1 MNVLKSTERINGKQI
16 MENKSETAAVR
27 KHTGYRKDSDN
38 SARVEDNRDSNG
50 LVDIT
55 ALIRSVQRS
64 EGNPDCF
71 DTSEG
76 KCEQLDCAWRPYCLE
91 GHPTPG

>member
-1 MNVLKSTERINGKQI
+1 
-16 MENKSETAAVR
+16 MEDKPEPTAVR
-27 KHTGYRKDSDN
+27 KRTDCRKDSDN
-38 SARVEDNRDSNG
+38 SVRVKDDGDSNG

-71 DTSEG
+71 DKSEG
-76 KCEQLDCAWRPYCLE
+76 KCEKNDCAWRPYCVE
-91 GHPTPG
+91 DHPTPE

>member
-1 MNVLKSTERINGKQI
+1 MSTDYK
-16 MENKSETAAVR
+16 
-27 KHTGYRKDSDN
+27 KDSDN
-38 SARVEDNRDSNG
+38 SARVEDSNG

-71 DTSEG
+71 DKSEG

-91 GHPTPG
+91 GHPTPE

>member
-1 MNVLKSTERINGKQI
+1 
-16 MENKSETAAVR
+16 MEDKSETSAVR
-27 KHTGYRKDSDN
+27 KRTACRKDRDN
-38 SARVEDNRDSNG
+38 PVRVEDDGDSNG

-71 DTSEG
+71 DKSEG
-76 KCEQLDCAWRPYCLE
+76 SCEQRECAWRPYCLE
-91 GHPTPG
+91 DHPTPE

>member
-1 MNVLKSTERINGKQI
+1 

-27 KHTGYRKDSDN
+27 KRTGYRKDSDN
-38 SARVEDNRDSNG
+38 SAYVEDNRDSNG

-64 EGNPDCF
+64 EGDLDCF
-71 DTSEG
+71 DKSEG

>member
-1 MNVLKSTERINGKQI
+1 MNVLKSTERIDGKQV
-16 MENKSETAAVR
+16 MENKSETTAIR
-27 KHTGYRKDSDN
+27 KHTGYRKDGDN
-38 SARVEDNRDSNG
+38 SARVKDSNG

-91 GHPTPG
+91 GHPTPE